1 MSPTISQPSVRFPL
15 FAAAA
20 PKDEAK
26 VADDAVQCWGELACV
41 QCWGGLSGQ
50 CWGLVRGRSAVLG
63 EKLASVQCRIVRGR
77 RGFHASSCPLVVKYK
92 YKDRDKVQIVGGGV
106 FEPAPFLG

>member
-26 VADDAVQCWGELACV
+26 VADGAVQCWGGAGWCAVL
-41 QCWGGLSGQ
+41 GRI
-50 CWGLVRGRSAVLG
+50 VRGRSAVLG

-77 RGFHASSCPLVVKYK
+77 RGFQASSCLLVVKYK

-106 FEPAPFLG
+106 FEPAPLLG